1 MCTLVVAEEKK
12 NIREKNDKKEIPLFE
27 NRKIKVELRNRKAL
41 PNMQLSFP
49 VFFLEHALRKVVKE
63 NSAVS
68 FGDPRGFLSCTAV
81 IWLALTTMT
90 HQTVNLFSHSESTAS
105 PTIKE
110 EGVRQSVCA
119 KMNISNCSIQ
129 VHFAALWESKDHIYF
144 MANMSSWF
152 CQPA

>member
-1 MCTLVVAEEKK
+1 
-12 NIREKNDKKEIPLFE
+12 
-27 NRKIKVELRNRKAL
+27 
-41 PNMQLSFP
+41 MQLSFP
-49 VFFLEHALRKVVKE
+49 VFFLEHFCGFLALRKVVKE

-129 VHFAALWESKDHIYF
+129 VHFAALWESEDHIYF
-144 MANMSSWF
+144 MANMSNARTALNKHAGWKTTGYVSTLCVVDCFWTF
-152 CQPA
+152 VTQQFFHV